1 MAMPSFS
8 EYMKNKSDI
17 ITVHIFSMASQAGY
31 EYFTDADK
39 KNMVVLAKREALK
52 QHCSIEV
59 KNTPFA
65 YEAMLGYQKR
75 GVWGIFVT
83 GSEKNILRMFED
95 KDISTKDTGSLITPI
110 DRHNGRVF
118 KGSIIKESK

>member
-1 MAMPSFS
+1 MAIPSFT

-65 YEAMLGYQKR
+65 YEDMLGYKNR

-83 GSEKNILRMFED
+83 GSEKNILKMFED

-110 DRHNGRVF
+110 DRHNGRVS
-118 KGSIIKESK
+118 KGSIVKEWK

>member
-59 KNTPFA
+59 KNTSFI
-65 YEAMLGYQKR
+65 YEDMLGYKKR

-118 KGSIIKESK
+118 KGSIVKEWK